1 METKNVII
9 IIVLL
14 LVAFAIYKIASS
26 LYKKEGSER
35 YYAPSSSRSGRA
47 TMPVQRGRTGGR
59 VLPTR
64 GGRRV
69 TPQQMNGAP
78 VAAEV
83 VPPTSGLATEPT
95 LENTPA
101 AVQPT
106 IQTTPAQ
113 TTPPTTTSMLVNA
126 LANAAK
132 SETSADMNAVNEVMT
147 AAMYDM
153 TTPEGVEAV
162 ATLATNAVMP
172 SAAPVE
178 EVNKAA
184 AIAMTSQ
191 TSYCP
196 ANSPQ
201 PVGATPEWVNYC
213 SELCMLNGTLNPAL
227 CPCACARSNPFVAYV
242 N

>member
-1 METKNVII
+1 MN
-9 IIVLL
+9 
-14 LVAFAIYKIASS
+14 ASP
-26 LYKKEGSER
+26 
-35 YYAPSSSRSGRA
+35 A
-47 TMPVQRGRTGGR
+47 V
-59 VLPTR
+59 V
-64 GGRRV
+64 
-69 TPQQMNGAP
+69 
-78 VAAEV
+78 EV
-83 VPPTSGLATEPT
+83 VSPTVVEVVSPTSGLATEPT
-95 LENTPA
+95 LENTPT

-106 IQTTPAQ
+106 IQTTPVQ

-184 AIAMTSQ
+184 AVAMTSQ

>member
-35 YYAPSSSRSGRA
+35 YYATPSGRSGRA
-47 TMPVQRGRTGGR
+47 TMPVQRGRTTIAT
-59 VLPTR
+59 PSR

-69 TPQQMNGAP
+69 TSQQMNGAP

-83 VPPTSGLATEPT
+83 V
-95 LENTPA
+95 
-101 AVQPT
+101 AVQET
-106 IQTTPAQ
+106 ITPQEITASTT
-113 TTPPTTTSMLVNA
+113 TSENPTTTSMLVNA

-162 ATLATNAVMP
+162 ATLATKAVMP

-184 AIAMTSQ
+184 AVAMTSQ

-213 SELCMLNGTLNPAL
+213 SELCMLNGTLNAAL
-227 CPCACARSNPFVAYV
+227 CPCACARNNPFVAYV